1 MRNVKCQWVARATL
15 STTAKPSK
23 QACLAA
29 STLSDFRNNHNQSV
43 YLSKRHYSLT
53 KQSNSLVIA
62 GLSVA
67 GASVL
72 AKYGVDAY
80 NAFQKERREKAEK
93 AAQEAAERGESPEDS
108 TVNASD
114 ATEKTAEKKAKKAA
128 PEEASNPFSKF
139 FNIFGKNYYEGGF
152 DDKMSK
158 REAALILG
166 KTIAGCL

>member
-1 MRNVKCQWVARATL
+1 M
-15 STTAKPSK
+15 
-23 QACLAA
+23 
-29 STLSDFRNNHNQSV
+29 
-43 YLSKRHYSLT
+43 
-53 KQSNSLVIA
+53 IA